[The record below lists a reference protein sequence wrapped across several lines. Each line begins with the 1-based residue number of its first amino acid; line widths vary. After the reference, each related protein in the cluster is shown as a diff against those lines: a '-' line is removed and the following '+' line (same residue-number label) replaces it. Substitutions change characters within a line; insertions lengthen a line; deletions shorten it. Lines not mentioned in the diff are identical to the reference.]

1 MDKNKYGQ
9 FVQYL
14 VCGLNYERIT
24 EGHDLWGKYN
34 SGVPFK
40 HNGEDAV
47 IYENAEDWV
56 FEITRRRVKVGNHD
70 PIEV

>member
-24 EGHDLWGKYN
+24 DKHPLWGTRSTGVVFKYN
-34 SGVPFK
+34 
-40 HNGEDAV
+40 GEYAV
-47 IYENAEDWV
+47 IYENVEDWV
-56 FEITRRRVKVGNHD
+56 FEILRRRMKVGNHD